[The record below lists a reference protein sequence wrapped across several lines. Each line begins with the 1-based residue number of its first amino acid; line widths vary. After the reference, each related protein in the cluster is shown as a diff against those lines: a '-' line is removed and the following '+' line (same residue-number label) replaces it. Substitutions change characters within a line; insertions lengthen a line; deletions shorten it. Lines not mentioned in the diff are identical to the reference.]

1 MNQGLFRFEEI
12 SVRGLCMELFRNL
25 WMVFLIGAALWL
37 GSTGLHK
44 LTYKPQYTS
53 YSTLV
58 VTLKGQDST
67 YSSLS
72 IAKQMADVFG
82 MVFQSEVLREK
93 IIEDTGED
101 IQGTIDCQPVNETN
115 LLVLSSTSQNPRQA
129 YLFIHSA
136 LKHYEEV
143 DRQNYKRVIHA
154 VEICRQTGLPYSS
167 FRTQTRKER
176 PFRILQIGLKRDRE
190 ELYDR
195 INRRVDQMIA
205 DGLVD
210 EARRVYPFRRL
221 NSLNTVGYKELFN
234 YFDGEW
240 TLDFAIEKIK
250 RNSRVYA
257 RKQMTW
263 FKRNPD
269 IAWFHPDQETE
280 IMAYIKSQLEEKSAK
295 LL

>member
-1 MNQGLFRFEEI
+1 MRMNQGLFRFEEI
-12 SVRGLCMELFRNL
+12 SVRGLCMELLRNL

-58 VTLKGQDST
+58 VTLNGQDST

-136 LKHYEEV
+136 LKHYEE
-143 DRQNYKRVIHA
+143 A
-154 VEICRQTGLPYSS
+154 
-167 FRTQTRKER
+167 
-176 PFRILQIGLKRDRE
+176 
-190 ELYDR
+190 
-195 INRRVDQMIA
+195 
-205 DGLVD
+205 
-210 EARRVYPFRRL
+210 
-221 NSLNTVGYKELFN
+221 
-234 YFDGEW
+234 
-240 TLDFAIEKIK
+240 
-250 RNSRVYA
+250 
-257 RKQMTW
+257 
-263 FKRNPD
+263 
-269 IAWFHPDQETE
+269 
-280 IMAYIKSQLEEKSAK
+280 AK
-295 LL
+295 DV